1 MSYVIALYIRLSIED
16 SKYDSMSISNQQLIL
31 RKKAMSLPEWEQA
44 EVQEFV
50 DNGYTGTNFERPA
63 VQELLAQVQAGRI
76 NCILVKDLSRFGRNS
91 IETGYFME
99 RVFPLYHVRFISVGD
114 DYDSANYQGTTGG
127 IEVAFKYLINEAY
140 SRDMSMKTRSA
151 KYAKMR
157 RGEYQSVICPY
168 GYQKGANGKM
178 EPNPETAPI
187 VRQIFAWADEGISG
201 AEIARRLTL
210 RHIPTPGEYRVAK
223 QNMNYPVDRV
233 NGVWTVSPVLRI
245 LADERYTGMYIMCKK
260 TVKEIG
266 GKNSRRRDEGE
277 WIKIPGQHPAIVDAE
292 QFRQVNEKRHH
303 FTIPQKIPHDYLLK
317 GKVIC
322 GYCDH
327 VLFRAGKG
335 NHVHYNCRYSTKLPD
350 MPCYGL
356 SMRASELEQAVFYSV
371 KNQLFLFL
379 GNKEENDGF
388 SPQSQQLA
396 AYESRLLDLQT
407 KKRRLYEQCIS
418 GGMDFEQMGA
428 EKKRLD
434 SEMASV
440 TDSLTVL
447 QEMEKK
453 HQDAAQVKRTFRDM
467 LQEICEADQLTPS
480 VADRLID
487 KVYIFHDKRIEIKF
501 AMQDVWTHAGFCVNE
516 TQISEKMVD

>member
-1 MSYVIALYIRLSIED
+1 MSYVIALYIRLSLED

-44 EVQEFV
+44 EILEFV

-63 VQELLAQVQAGRI
+63 VHDLLNQVQAGKI

-91 IETGYFME
+91 IETGYFIE

-114 DYDSANYQGTTGG
+114 DFDSENYKGTTGG

-168 GYQKGANGKM
+168 GYQKGADGKM

-187 VRQIFAWADEGISG
+187 VQKIFAWAEDGISG
-201 AEIARRLTL
+201 AEIARRLTMQ
-210 RHIPTPGEYRVAK
+210 HIPTPGEYRVSRR
-223 QNMNYPVDRV
+223 NMNYPVDRV
-233 NGVWTVSPVLRI
+233 KGVWNTSPVLRI
-245 LADERYTGMYIMCKK
+245 LTDERYTGMYIMCKQ

-266 GKNSRRRDEGE
+266 GKNSRRRDESE
-277 WIKIPGQHPAIVDAE
+277 WIKIPNHHTAIVDAALF
-292 QFRQVNEKRHH
+292 QQVNEKRHH
-303 FTIPQKIPHDYLLK
+303 FSIPQKHPNDYLLK

-327 VLFRAGKG
+327 VMFRAGKG
-335 NHVHYNCRYSTKLPD
+335 NHVHYCCRCSTKLPD
-350 MPCYGL
+350 LPCYGL
-356 SMRASELEQAVFYSV
+356 SIRAKEMEETIYFSV
-371 KNQLFLFL
+371 KNHLLLYL
-379 GNKEENDGF
+379 GDDEENQNASF
-388 SPQSQQLA
+388 QSQQLT
-396 AYESRLLDLQT
+396 AYEARLRNLQT

-418 GGMDFEQMGA
+418 GGMDYEQMEA
-428 EKKRLD
+428 EKKSLD
-434 SEMASV
+434 IELTQV

-447 QEMEKK
+447 REMEKK
-453 HQDAAQVKRTFRDM
+453 HQGDAEVKQTFQAM
-467 LQEICEADQLTPS
+467 LQEIREADHLTS
-480 VADRLID
+480 TVADRLID
-487 KVYIFHDKRIEIKF
+487 KVYIFHDKRIEIRYK
-501 AMQDVWTHAGFCVNE
+501 MQDIFGPSLCASR
-516 TQISEKMVD
+516 TQLTP

>member
-1 MSYVIALYIRLSIED
+1 MKYVIALYIRLSLED
-16 SKYDSMSISNQQLIL
+16 SKYDSMSIANQQLIL

-44 EVQEFV
+44 EILEFV

-63 VQELLAQVQAGRI
+63 VQDLLSQVQAGQI

-91 IETGYFME
+91 IETGYFIE

-114 DYDSANYQGTTGG
+114 DFDSANYQGTTGG

-168 GYQKGANGKM
+168 GYQKGTNGKM

-187 VRQIFAWADEGISG
+187 VRQIFAWADAGISG
-201 AEIARRLTL
+201 AEIARRLTK
-210 RHIPTPGEYRVAK
+210 RQVPTPGEYRVT
-223 QNMNYPVDRV
+223 QRNMNYPVDRV

-266 GKNSRRRDEGE
+266 GKSSRRRDESE
-277 WIKIPGQHPAIVDAE
+277 WIKISDQHPAIVDAAL
-292 QFRQVNEKRHH
+292 FHQVNEKRHH
-303 FTIPQKIPHDYLLK
+303 LTIPQKKPQAYLLK
-317 GKVIC
+317 GKVVC

-327 VLFRAGKG
+327 ALFRAGKG
-335 NHVHYNCRYSTKLPD
+335 DHIHYCCRYSTKLPD
-350 MPCYGL
+350 KPCYGL
-356 SMRASELEQAVFYSV
+356 SMNAKELEQAVFCSV
-371 KNQLFLFL
+371 KNQLLLFL
-379 GNKEENDGF
+379 GNDNENNSF
-388 SPQSQQLA
+388 SLQSQQIT
-396 AYESRLLDLQT
+396 AYESRLSDLQI

-418 GGMDFEQMGA
+418 GGMDFEQMDA
-428 EKKRLD
+428 EKKALD
-434 SEMASV
+434 SELTRV

-447 QEMEKK
+447 REMEKK
-453 HQDAAQVKRTFRDM
+453 NQDAAQAKQAFRAM
-467 LQEICEADQLTPS
+467 LQEICEGDHLTAS
-480 VADRLID
+480 VADKLID
-487 KVYIFHDKRIEIKF
+487 KVYIFHDKKIEIKY
-501 AMQDVWTHAGFCVNE
+501 AMQDVWNQAGFCVNE
-516 TQISEKMVD
+516 TQFTINSGN

>member
-1 MSYVIALYIRLSIED
+1 MQEDIEHRSVTLIVNGAKFSGRMLKSAIRAYMGYRKEKHREHKAQKQAKGNVVPHGKMTVKQLAEQNQGMSSFEMQKDDGI
-16 SKYDSMSISNQQLIL
+16 KQ
-31 RKKAMSLPEWEQA
+31 
-44 EVQEFV
+44 
-50 DNGYTGTNFERPA
+50 FERVCRKYGVDYA
-63 VQELLAQVQAGRI
+63 VRQV
-76 NCILVKDLSRFGRNS
+76 K
-91 IETGYFME
+91 
-99 RVFPLYHVRFISVGD
+99 GD
-114 DYDSANYQGTTGG
+114 
-127 IEVAFKYLINEAY
+127 KP
-140 SRDMSMKTRSA
+140 MSMKTRSA

-187 VRQIFAWADEGISG
+187 VQQIFAWADEGCSG

-210 RHIPTPGEYRVAK
+210 WHIPTPGEYRVANR
-223 QNMNYPVDRV
+223 NMNYPVDRV
-233 NGVWTVSPVLRI
+233 NGVWTVSRVLRI

-266 GKNSRRRDEGE
+266 GKNSRRRDESE
-277 WIKIPGQHPAIVDAE
+277 WIKIPGQHPAIVDTE

-303 FTIPQKIPHDYLLK
+303 FTIPQKTPHDYLLK
-317 GKVIC
+317 GKVVC

-356 SMRASELEQAVFYSV
+356 SMRASELEQAVFCSV
-371 KNQLFLFL
+371 KSQLLLFL
-379 GNKEENDGF
+379 GNEEENDGH
-388 SPQSQQLA
+388 PLQSQQLA

-418 GGMDFEQMGA
+418 GCMDFEQMGA
-428 EKKRLD
+428 EKKKLD

-447 QEMEKK
+447 REMEKK

>member
-1 MSYVIALYIRLSIED
+1 MSYVIALYIRLSMED

-44 EVQEFV
+44 EIQEFV

-63 VQELLAQVQAGRI
+63 VQDLLNQVQAGKI

-91 IETGYFME
+91 IETGYFIE

-114 DYDSANYQGTTGG
+114 DFDSANYQGTTGG

-168 GYQKGANGKM
+168 GYQKGVNGIM

-187 VRQIFAWADEGISG
+187 VRQIYTWADDGVSG

-210 RHIPTPGEYRVAK
+210 QHIPTPGEYRVARR
-223 QNMNYPVDRV
+223 NMNYPVDRV
-233 NGVWTVSPVLRI
+233 KGVWTVSPVLRI
-245 LADERYTGMYIMCKK
+245 LTDERYTGMYIMCKQ

-266 GKNSRRRDEGE
+266 GKNSRRRDESE
-277 WIKIPGQHPAIVDAE
+277 WIKIPNHHPGIID
-292 QFRQVNEKRHH
+292 QSLFQRVNEKRQH
-303 FTIPQKIPHDYLLK
+303 FTIPQKQSREYPLK

-327 VLFRAGKG
+327 ALFRAGKG
-335 NHVHYNCRYSTKLPD
+335 NHVRYCCRYSTKLPG

-356 SMRASELEQAVFYSV
+356 SIRAKDLEEAVFCSI
-371 KNQLFLFL
+371 KNQLLLLL
-379 GNKEENDGF
+379 GDAEEK
-388 SPQSQQLA
+388 SAPAAQSQQAA
-396 AYESRLLDLQT
+396 AYEARLHELQI
-407 KKRRLYEQCIS
+407 KKRRLYERCIS
-418 GGMDFEQMGA
+418 GGMEYDQMEA
-428 EKKRLD
+428 EKKKLD
-434 SEMASV
+434 AELTQV

-447 QEMEKK
+447 RETEKK
-453 HQDAAQVKRTFRDM
+453 HYDAVQVKQSFQTM
-467 LQEICEADQLTPS
+467 LQEISEADQLPPS

-487 KVYIFHDKRIEIKF
+487 KIYIFHDQRIEIEY
-501 AMQDVWTHAGFCVNE
+501 AMQDQFNR
-516 TQISEKMVD
+516 

>member
-1 MSYVIALYIRLSIED
+1 MSYVIALYIRLSMED

-44 EVQEFV
+44 EILEFV

-63 VQELLAQVQAGRI
+63 FQELLAQVQDGHI

-114 DYDSANYQGTTGG
+114 DYDSDNFKGTTGG

-187 VRQIFAWADEGISG
+187 VRQIFTWAGENVSG

-223 QNMNYPVDRV
+223 RNMNYPVDRV
-233 NGVWTVSPVLRI
+233 KGVWTISSVLRI
-245 LADERYTGMYIMCKK
+245 LTDERYTGMYIMCRK

-266 GKNSRRRDEGE
+266 ANTSRWRDESE
-277 WIKIPGQHPAIVDAE
+277 WIKIPDQHPALVDAE
-292 QFRQVNEKRHH
+292 LFRRVNEKRRH
-303 FTIPQKIPHDYLLK
+303 FTIPKKNPRDYLLK

-327 VLFRAGKG
+327 ALFRGGKG
-335 NHVHYNCRYSTKLPD
+335 NHVHFYCRYSTKLSD

-356 SMRASELEQAVFYSV
+356 SIRASELEQAVFSSV
-371 KNQLFLFL
+371 KSQLMLFL
-379 GNKEENDGF
+379 ENDEEEASF
-388 SPQSQQLA
+388 SQQSKELA

-407 KKRRLYEQCIS
+407 KKRRLYEQCII
-418 GGMDFEQMGA
+418 GGMDYEQMEA
-428 EKKRLD
+428 EKKSLD
-434 SEMASV
+434 SEMARI

-447 QEMEKK
+447 REMEKK
-453 HQDAAQVKRTFRDM
+453 NQDTAQARQTFRAM
-467 LQEICEADQLTPS
+467 LHEICEADHLTAS

-487 KVYIFHDKRIEIKF
+487 KVYIFHGHRIEIVY
-501 AMQDVWTHAGFCVNE
+501 AMQNVWGQAGFCVSE
-516 TQISEKMVD
+516 TQNGEKK

>member
-1 MSYVIALYIRLSIED
+1 MSYVIALYIRLSLED

-44 EVQEFV
+44 EIREFV
-50 DNGYTGTNFERPA
+50 DNGYTGMNFERPA
-63 VQELLAQVQAGRI
+63 VQELLAHVQAGHI

-187 VRQIFAWADEGISG
+187 VRQIFAWADEGCSG

-223 QNMNYPVDRV
+223 RNMHYPVDRV

-266 GKNSRRRDEGE
+266 GNNCRRRDESE
-277 WIKIPGQHPAIVDAE
+277 WIKIPDQHPALVNSEIF
-292 QFRQVNEKRHH
+292 QRVNEKRQH
-303 FTIPQKIPHDYLLK
+303 FTIPKKNPRDYLLK

-327 VLFRAGKG
+327 ALFRGGKG
-335 NHVHYNCRYSTKLPD
+335 NHVHYYCRYSNKLPGQL
-350 MPCYGL
+350 CYGL
-356 SMRASELEQAVFYSV
+356 SMRADELEQAVFSSV
-371 KNQLFLFL
+371 KSQLMILQ
-379 GNKEENDGF
+379 GNDEEEASF
-388 SPQSQQLA
+388 SQQSRELA
-396 AYESRLLDLQT
+396 AYESHLLDLQT
-407 KKRRLYEQCIS
+407 KKRRLYEQCIT
-418 GGMDFEQMGA
+418 GGMDFERMEA
-428 EKKRLD
+428 EKKTLD
-434 SEMASV
+434 SEMARI
-440 TDSLTVL
+440 TDYLTVL
-447 QEMEKK
+447 REMKK
-453 HQDAAQVKRTFRDM
+453 KNQDTAQARQTFRSM
-467 LQEICEADQLTPS
+467 LHEICEADHLTAS

-487 KVYIFHDKRIEIKF
+487 KVYIFHDKRIEIQY
-501 AMQDVWTHAGFCVNE
+501 AMQDVWSQADFCVSE
-516 TQISEKMVD
+516 TQNVEKK